1 LALSSHSFTSSLVK
15 PSTWLVVE
23 QLAKRNR
30 LAIHKNDNNL
40 MVESFGVFKVY
51 NNNGL
56 KPEIVDEK
64 AKSGRFHPLSGKC
77 RQIIG

>member
-1 LALSSHSFTSSLVK
+1 
-15 PSTWLVVE
+15 
-23 QLAKRNR
+23 
-30 LAIHKNDNNL
+30 